1 MNIFLFLFNTINGDY
16 MKVSDVMNRSLVVCN
31 VSDDISSISSLML
44 EYDIG
49 FVPIV
54 DGKYI
59 VGVITD
65 RDIACRIF
73 SNDDIDSNISSYMSR
88 DVICVNVNDD
98 ISTVLDKMSK
108 YRVKRVLVS
117 DNDRIVGTL
126 SISDLLVF
134 DNYAEQVFD
143 TIKSIWKIDS
153 NVHKYETE
161 IDEFYL

>member
-1 MNIFLFLFNTINGDY
+1 MNIFLFLFNTISGDY
-16 MKVSDVMNRSLVVCN
+16 MKISDVMNNSLIVCS
-31 VSDDISSISSLML
+31 VSDDISSISSKML
-44 EYDIG
+44 QYDIG

-54 DGKYI
+54 DRNKI

-73 SNDDIDSNISSYMSR
+73 SNDDIDSNIVSYMSR
-88 DVICVNVNDD
+88 DIICVDVNDD
-98 ISTVLDKMSK
+98 IPSVLKKMSE

-117 DNDRIVGTL
+117 DNGCIVGTL
-126 SISDLLVF
+126 SISDLLSLDDYRDELF
-134 DNYAEQVFD
+134 EA
-143 TIKSIWKIDS
+143 IKSIWKIDN